1 MTNEID
7 RIIATLNQQKGE
19 LIGVHSMMAAL
30 ARVLAPTDLSR
41 LLAEFDTEVAHA
53 RSTLSYSPVPEE
65 VIEGF
70 EGYVT
75 MWSLIRGK
83 PSQP

>member
-1 MTNEID
+1 MTDEID
-7 RIIATLNQQKGE
+7 RITATLNHQKGE
-19 LIGVHSMMAAL
+19 LIGVHSMMAAF
-30 ARVLAPTDLSR
+30 ARTLPPTDLAR

-53 RSTLSYSPVPEE
+53 RSTLAYSPVPDE
-65 VIEGF
+65 VIAGF

-83 PSQP
+83 PSPT